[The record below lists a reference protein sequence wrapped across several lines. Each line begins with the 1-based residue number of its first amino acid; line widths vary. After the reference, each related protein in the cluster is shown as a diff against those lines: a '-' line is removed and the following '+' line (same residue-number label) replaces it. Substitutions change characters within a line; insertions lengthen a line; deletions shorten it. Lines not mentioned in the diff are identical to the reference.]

1 MKRIIYAAFALVC
14 LASFSMPAMA
24 HLSAARIAAKN
35 AAARGGLKAWRK
47 IHTMIIKG
55 ELDAGGKTDAKL
67 PYVLELKRPHKRRLE
82 LQFAGKTALQVYD
95 GAHGW
100 KVRPFLGRDDAEPFS
115 PAEAKQAAET
125 AELDGPLIDYARKG
139 IRIAYQGIDKVEGK
153 RAYKLK
159 LRARNGHVQHLWIDA
174 KTFLDLKIDGAPR
187 KLDGKMHK
195 VAVLYHKYKRV
206 SGLMMPYEL
215 ETVVAG
221 VKQSRKIN
229 VKSVKIN
236 PPLDD
241 ALFAKPKVAVAA
253 VSGH

>member
-1 MKRIIYAAFALVC
+1 MKRTIYAAFALVC
-14 LASFSMPAMA
+14 LASFSLPAMA
-24 HLSAARIAAKN
+24 HPSAARIAAKN

-47 IHTMIIKG
+47 VHSMIIKG
-55 ELDAGGKTDAKL
+55 ELDAGGKSNARL

-100 KVRPFLGRDDAEPFS
+100 KLRPFLGRDDAEPFS

-125 AELDGPLIDYARKG
+125 AELDGPLIDYRKKG
-139 IRIAYQGIDKVEGK
+139 TRIAYEGIDKVEGK

-159 LRARNGHVQHLWIDA
+159 LRSKSGHIEHLWIDA

-195 VAVLYHKYKRV
+195 VAVMYRNYRRV
-206 SGLMMPYEL
+206 NGLMIPHEL
-215 ETVVAG
+215 DTVVAG
-221 VKQSRKIN
+221 VKQTRKISIER
-229 VKSVKIN
+229 VTIN
-236 PPLDD
+236 PPLENN
-241 ALFAKPKVAVAA
+241 LFAKPQTRVASVG
-253 VSGH
+253 GH